1 MSVSVIIPV
10 SALVMKAVSKRLEA
24 LQRAI
29 KDMYTGV
36 EVIVVEQSLDG
47 KFYFLPHLKGVRCI
61 ELRHPVFNK
70 GWCLNVGAKKA
81 KNDYLVFA
89 DADMYAKASYLK
101 QFKAWMSNSGRLW
114 AFAWN
119 RLIYTNRQQRY
130 VALNNNGGLHG
141 LPHETPRRGLSE
153 GGLVGFYKPFFYG
166 IGQYN
171 ECIVEL
177 GGIDNEIIVRAY
189 NKTKTYDMF
198 NQTVF
203 HLWHPQIPK
212 RSRPTR
218 AQNIKIIKRL
228 KKNVLGGTQWLC
240 KQKQGDENGP
250 LGKEFLN
257 G

>member
-10 SALVMKAVSKRLEA
+10 SALVMKAVPKRLEA
-24 LQRAI
+24 LQYAI

-47 KFYFLPHLKGVRCI
+47 KFYFLPHLKGVRCV

-70 GWCLNVGAKKA
+70 GWCMNVGAKHA
-81 KNDYLVFA
+81 NNDHLVFA
-89 DADMYAKASYLK
+89 DADMYVKASYLR
-101 QFKAWMSNSGRLW
+101 QFKEWLSARGCLW

-119 RLIYTNRQQRY
+119 RLIYTNDQQRY

-177 GGIDNEIIVRAY
+177 GGPDSEIIIRAY

-212 RSRPTR
+212 RTRPTR
-218 AQNIKIIKRL
+218 RQNIQIIHRL
-228 KKNVLGGTQWLC
+228 KKDVFRGIQWLC
-240 KQKQGDENGP
+240 EQKQGDENGP
-250 LGKEFLN
+250 LSKRFLE
-257 G
+257 

>member
-166 IGQYN
+166 IGQFN
-171 ECIVEL
+171 ECIKEL
-177 GGIDNEIIVRAY
+177 GGIDSEIIIRAY
-189 NKTKTYDMF
+189 NRTKTYDMY
-198 NQTVF
+198 NQTVY

-212 RSRPTR
+212 RTRPTR
-218 AQNIKIIKRL
+218 AKNIKIIHKL
-228 KKNVLGGTQWLC
+228 KKNVFRGIEWLSG
-240 KQKQGDENGP
+240 QKQGDENGP
-250 LGKEFLN
+250 LEKEFL